1 MNSSN
6 LTCPITQTP
15 ITQSDIKAKLAYDL
29 WSKFNPV
36 QVDHLLEAVKS
47 LQPGDDQA
55 AFIAT
60 LKHDVALLA

>member
-1 MNSSN
+1 MNN
-6 LTCPITQTP
+6 TDLNRPITQSS

-29 WSKFNPV
+29 WSKLNPV
-36 QVDHLLEAVKS
+36 QIDHLLEAVKS

>member
-1 MNSSN
+1 MNSPQS
-6 LTCPITQTP
+6 P

-29 WSKFNPV
+29 WSKFNPI
-36 QVDHLLEAVKS
+36 QIKHLLEAVKS

-60 LKHDVALLA
+60 LKRDVGLLA